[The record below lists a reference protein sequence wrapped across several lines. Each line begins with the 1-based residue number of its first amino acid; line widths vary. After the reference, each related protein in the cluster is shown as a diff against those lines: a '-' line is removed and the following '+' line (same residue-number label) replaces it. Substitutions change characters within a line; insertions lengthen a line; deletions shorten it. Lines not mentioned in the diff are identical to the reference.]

1 MDNSSEYFWAKLS
14 IEFLMALMPVHVELA
29 KEVLRM
35 YTICACRPGATP
47 IRAGWAL

>member
-1 MDNSSEYFWAKLS
+1 MLS

-35 YTICACRPGATP
+35 FTICACSPGATP
-47 IRAGWAL
+47 VRTG